1 MSYGNV
7 FELNL
12 VTRVDMLR
20 GEIFC
25 ESGGVNGR
33 DEKLDWN
40 YVSASRAMCGLTVRV
55 YGQVS
60 AIKSPKLGRLEKGYW
75 FSLLFP

>member
-40 YVSASRAMCGLTVRV
+40 YVHAPGTQLSCTNFTHLT
-55 YGQVS
+55 
-60 AIKSPKLGRLEKGYW
+60 PN
-75 FSLLFP
+75 

>member
-40 YVSASRAMCGLTVRV
+40 YVSAGGHAVFLCCAG
-55 YGQVS
+55 
-60 AIKSPKLGRLEKGYW
+60 I
-75 FSLLFP
+75 SLRTKQ

>member
-40 YVSASRAMCGLTVRV
+40 YVSAGGNRSLTNVF
-55 YGQVS
+55 YGIEKYAQM
-60 AIKSPKLGRLEKGYW
+60 LEA
-75 FSLLFP
+75 LD

>member
-7 FELNL
+7 FKLNL
-12 VTRVDMLR
+12 VIRVDMLR

-40 YVSASRAMCGLTVRV
+40 YVSA
-55 YGQVS
+55 YGAQWYLP
-60 AIKSPKLGRLEKGYW
+60 IGED
-75 FSLLFP
+75 

>member
-40 YVSASRAMCGLTVRV
+40 YVHAAGTVTHRD
-55 YGQVS
+55 
-60 AIKSPKLGRLEKGYW
+60 PNEE
-75 FSLLFP
+75 FSDIF

>member
-40 YVSASRAMCGLTVRV
+40 YVSASGTHQILNAV
-55 YGQVS
+55 
-60 AIKSPKLGRLEKGYW
+60 I
-75 FSLLFP
+75 FSIDFLVPVGCR

>member
-12 VTRVDMLR
+12 VIRVDMLR

-40 YVSASRAMCGLTVRV
+40 YVSAAGK
-55 YGQVS
+55 VS
-60 AIKSPKLGRLEKGYW
+60 T
-75 FSLLFP
+75 

>member
-40 YVSASRAMCGLTVRV
+40 YVSAGGHLSCHIVRKV
-55 YGQVS
+55 PRTCQS
-60 AIKSPKLGRLEKGYW
+60 DFNDL
-75 FSLLFP
+75 FSVFQI

>member
-12 VTRVDMLR
+12 VIRVDMLR

-40 YVSASRAMCGLTVRV
+40 YVSASWIYLCQFKFLSRMG
-55 YGQVS
+55 G
-60 AIKSPKLGRLEKGYW
+60 
-75 FSLLFP
+75 

>member
-40 YVSASRAMCGLTVRV
+40 YVSAGR
-55 YGQVS
+55 
-60 AIKSPKLGRLEKGYW
+60 SPKNSHVISYR
-75 FSLLFP
+75 